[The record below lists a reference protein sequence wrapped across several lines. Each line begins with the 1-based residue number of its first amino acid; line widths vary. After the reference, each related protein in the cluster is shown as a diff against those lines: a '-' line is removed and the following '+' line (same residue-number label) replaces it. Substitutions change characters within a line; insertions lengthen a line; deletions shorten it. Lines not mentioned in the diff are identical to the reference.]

1 VAALTPGSAFPRLEL
16 SDARGHA
23 AASPAGEALYGI
35 FKTTCPTCE
44 LAWPFL
50 DRIGRLA
57 EGGALAV
64 VAVSQDRIRETAD
77 WNRRLGV
84 QLRTLFDDESWT
96 ASEALGIE
104 SVPTFLRVGQDG
116 RLLEAV
122 VGFQKQKMQD
132 FAAEAASLAGKAPA
146 QLFQPGENVP
156 AFKAG

>member
-1 VAALTPGSAFPRLEL
+1 VTALAPGSVFPRLEL
-16 SDARGHA
+16 SDARGHPA
-23 AASPAGEALYGI
+23 ARPAGEALYGI

-44 LAWPFL
+44 FTWPFF

-57 EGGALAV
+57 QGGALSV
-64 VAVSQDRIRETAD
+64 VAVSQNDIGDTAD

-84 QLRTLFDDESWT
+84 QLFTLFDDEPWP

-104 SVPTFLRVGQDG
+104 VVPTFLRVGKDG
-116 RLLEAV
+116 RIRDVV

-132 FAAEAASLAGKAPA
+132 FAAEAAALAGQGPA
-146 QLFQPGENVP
+146 ELFKPGEDVP

>member
-1 VAALTPGSAFPRLEL
+1 MTALTPGSAFPRLEL

-23 AASPAGEALYGI
+23 AAGPAGETLYGV

-50 DRIGRLA
+50 ERIGRLA

-64 VAVSQDRIRETAD
+64 VAVSQDEIGETAA

-84 QLRTLFDDESWT
+84 RLLTLFDDEPWP

-104 SVPTFLRVGQDG
+104 NVPTFLRVGKDG

-156 AFKAG
+156 AFKPG